1 MSQIKRK
8 LQAIYDEIDVYRQ
21 QVEPITGKWEVMLDC
36 IPNSRFRYHLIH
48 FGELEQPIRPDE
60 VK

>member
-1 MSQIKRK
+1 MSQMKRK
-8 LQAIYDEIDVYRQ
+8 LQALYDEIECYRQ

-36 IPNSRFRYHLIH
+36 IPDSRFRYNLMH
-48 FGELEQPIRPDE
+48 FGNLEQPMRPDE